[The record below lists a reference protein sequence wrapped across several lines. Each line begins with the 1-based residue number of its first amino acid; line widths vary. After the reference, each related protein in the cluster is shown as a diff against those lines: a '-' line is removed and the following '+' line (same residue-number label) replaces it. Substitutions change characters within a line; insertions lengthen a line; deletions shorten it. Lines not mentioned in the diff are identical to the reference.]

1 RHPMYV
7 GAILQNAGLPLVL
20 GSLWAFVPVAVIVL
34 LFVLRTAL
42 EDRTLREE
50 LAGYEEYTRR
60 TRHRLVPGL
69 W

>member
-1 RHPMYV
+1 MVRHP
-7 GAILQNAGLPLVL
+7 ILQNAGLPLVL

-50 LAGYEEYTRR
+50 LAGYEE
-60 TRHRLVPGL
+60 
-69 W
+69 